1 MSEQNPRVAS
11 LLPRRYP
18 GLIGRS
24 ALVTGGAGAG
34 LCGDPMRRVRWGPIL
49 LSICLAS
56 RRVGSR

>member
-18 GLIGRS
+18 DLIGRS

-34 LCGDPMRRVRWGPIL
+34 LCGDPMRRVRWGANSAEHMP
-49 LSICLAS
+49 SIA
-56 RRVGSR
+56 